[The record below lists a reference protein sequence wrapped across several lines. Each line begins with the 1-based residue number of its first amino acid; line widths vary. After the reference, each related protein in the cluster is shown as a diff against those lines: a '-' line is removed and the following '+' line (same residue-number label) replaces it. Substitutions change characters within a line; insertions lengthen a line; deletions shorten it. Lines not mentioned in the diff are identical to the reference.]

1 MEIYIGMAVV
11 VFIIVGVFLLLYF
24 NKLKQLKNIKEKL
37 KTIGDV
43 KEVKSDAFDLILTVN
58 DKKVFVKILLIGS
71 AKELSINSKRHFQVD
86 ASTKKLKLL
95 KTGGFE
101 KIKEL
106 KILLVHPSVDK
117 IVKYI
122 NENEVVFVN
131 CDELCFDF
139 YLFRSMEI
147 DKIKEVIK

>member
-1 MEIYIGMAVV
+1 MELFIGIVLIVV
-11 VFIIVGVFLLLYF
+11 IVLGFYLALYF
-24 NKLKQLKNIKEKL
+24 NTQKQRKSIIEKL
-37 KTIGDV
+37 KKVGSV
-43 KEVKSDAFDLILTVN
+43 KEVKTDAFDLVLSVS
-58 DKKVFVKILLIGS
+58 DKKVFVKLLLLGS
-71 AKELSINSKRHFQVD
+71 YKELSINSKRHWQID

-101 KIKEL
+101 RLKGP
-106 KILLVHPSVDK
+106 KILIVSPARDK

-139 YLFRSMEI
+139 YLFTDEEI
-147 DKIKEVIK
+147 GKIEEVIK